1 MIWNRSDIRRA
12 RQTPLKPL
20 IENLGYRLESRP
32 NGNYAIAGLAPEV
45 VVKDHY
51 WVCPDTGAAGNAIDF
66 LVRVKGLSF
75 NAAMNLLLVGMT
87 RRDQPLTS

>member
-20 IENLGYRLESRP
+20 IENLGYRLEPRP
-32 NGNYAIAGLAPEV
+32 NGNFAIAGLSPAI

-51 WVCPDTGAAGNAIDF
+51 WVRPDTGEAGNAIDF
-66 LVRVKGLSF
+66 FVRVKGTSF
-75 NAAMNLLLVGMT
+75 KEAMRL
-87 RRDQPLTS
+87 LTS